1 MKKAGPCGLVLVILS
16 LAWWAPLR
24 MSDPRWDSAI
34 ADVHACI
41 KLFREGG
48 RGIKRNRKEG
58 GSTRAAKKVKA

>member
-1 MKKAGPCGLVLVILS
+1 
-16 LAWWAPLR
+16 
-24 MSDPRWDSAI
+24 MSDPQWDSAI